1 MSMTQTSF
9 NNSVNIT
16 CQDPVN
22 ENVMEK
28 VRSRIRITKLGY
40 RSKSVLPQVREYN
53 YCRINAICLNFTIV
67 ILFIN

>member
-53 YCRINAICLNFTIV
+53 YCRINAF
-67 ILFIN
+67 F